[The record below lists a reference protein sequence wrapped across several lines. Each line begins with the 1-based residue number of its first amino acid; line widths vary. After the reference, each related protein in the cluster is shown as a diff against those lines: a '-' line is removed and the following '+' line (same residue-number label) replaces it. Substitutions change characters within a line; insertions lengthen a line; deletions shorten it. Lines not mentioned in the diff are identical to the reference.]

1 MITLLLVSH
10 LMIAI
15 FLVAFILLQRSS
27 GGALDGLG
35 GGNGAS
41 GFLTARG
48 TGNFLTRTTAVLATL
63 FFITSISLSLY
74 YKGRNNAVE
83 HRSIVEEAAAEQTI
97 PEAAAETEVPSVP
110 ESEVPSV
117 PEAEN

>member
-1 MITLLLVSH
+1 MITFLLVLH
-10 LMIAI
+10 LLIAI

-41 GFLTARG
+41 SFLTARG
-48 TGNFLTRTTAVLATL
+48 TGNFLTRATAILATL

-74 YKGRNNAVE
+74 YKGHTGNVE
-83 HRSIVEEAAAEQTI
+83 NKSILEKTPVEQSAPAPVA
-97 PEAAAETEVPSVP
+97 PSVP
-110 ESEVPSV
+110 A
-117 PEAEN
+117 AEK

>member
-1 MITLLLVSH
+1 MSTVLLVLH

-41 GFLTARG
+41 SFLTARG
-48 TGNFLTRTTAVLATL
+48 TGNFLTRATAILATL
-63 FFITSISLSLY
+63 FFITSMSLSLY
-74 YKGRNNAVE
+74 YKGHSTQTAAK
-83 HRSIVEEAAAEQTI
+83 SIVEQVPVQQSAPTAPVAPTAEK
-97 PEAAAETEVPSVP
+97 
-110 ESEVPSV
+110 
-117 PEAEN
+117 

>member
-1 MITLLLVSH
+1 MSTILLVLH

-41 GFLTARG
+41 SFLTARG
-48 TGNFLTRTTAVLATL
+48 TGNFLTRATAILATL
-63 FFITSISLSLY
+63 FFITSMSLSLY
-74 YKGRNNAVE
+74 YKGHNTKVSAK
-83 HRSIVEEAAAEQTI
+83 SIVEQV
-97 PEAAAETEVPSVP
+97 PVQQEVPVTP
-110 ESEVPSV
+110 VAPT
-117 PEAEN
+117 AEK